1 MPLREVFKVKVI
13 AGVALTLLFG
23 SGIVV
28 GMAWERTVSASTP
41 EDVSDETRS
50 ERRGERRRHMIVEEV
65 GLTAPQ
71 TTSIDS
77 LVSFYRDR
85 MSELS
90 QEVRSRYRAGIGD
103 LREEIKEV
111 LTEDQLQMYE
121 ALLEEND
128 DSRRARRIQNSRQ

>member
-1 MPLREVFKVKVI
+1 MPLREVFKMKVI

-28 GMAWERTVSASTP
+28 GMAWERTVRASTS

-50 ERRGERRRHMIVEEV
+50 ERSGERRRMIVEEV
-65 GLTAPQ
+65 GLTEPQ
-71 TTSIDS
+71 KTSIDS

-85 MSELS
+85 MSELG
-90 QEVRSRYRAGIGD
+90 QEFRSRYRVGIGG

-128 DSRRARRIQNSRQ
+128 DRRRARRIQNPKQ

>member
-1 MPLREVFKVKVI
+1 MPLREVSKVKVI

-50 ERRGERRRHMIVEEV
+50 ERSGERRHMIVEEV
-65 GLTAPQ
+65 SLTASQ
-71 TTSIDS
+71 KTSIDS

-85 MSELS
+85 MSELG
-90 QEVRSRYRAGIGD
+90 QEFRSRYRAEIVD

-128 DSRRARRIQNSRQ
+128 DRRRARRTQNPRQ

>member
-1 MPLREVFKVKVI
+1 MPLREVSKVKVI
-13 AGVALTLLFG
+13 ASVALTLLFG

-41 EDVSDETRS
+41 EDVSDETKPERS
-50 ERRGERRRHMIVEEV
+50 GERRRMIVEEV
-65 GLTAPQ
+65 SLTAPQ
-71 TTSIDS
+71 KTSIDS

-85 MSELS
+85 MSELG
-90 QEVRSRYRAGIGD
+90 QEFRSRYRAEIVD

-128 DSRRARRIQNSRQ
+128 DRRRARPIQNPRQ

>member
-1 MPLREVFKVKVI
+1 MPLREVSKVKVI
-13 AGVALTLLFG
+13 ASVALTLLFG

-41 EDVSDETRS
+41 EDVSGETRS
-50 ERRGERRRHMIVEEV
+50 ERSGERRHMIVEEV
-65 GLTAPQ
+65 SLTASQ
-71 TTSIDS
+71 KTSIDS

-85 MSELS
+85 MSELG
-90 QEVRSRYRAGIGD
+90 QEFRSRYRAEIVD

-121 ALLEEND
+121 ND
-128 DSRRARRIQNSRQ
+128 DRRRARPIQNPRQ

>member
-1 MPLREVFKVKVI
+1 MPLREVSKVKVI

-28 GMAWERTVSASTP
+28 GMAWERTVSAITP

-50 ERRGERRRHMIVEEV
+50 ERSGERRHMIVEEV
-65 GLTAPQ
+65 SLTASQ

-85 MSELS
+85 MSELG
-90 QEVRSRYRAGIGD
+90 QEFRSRYRAEIVD

-128 DSRRARRIQNSRQ
+128 DRRRARRTQNPRQ